1 MVEMLVI
8 AVAMPMAMMAM
19 ATMPM
24 AMMPMAMMAG
34 LPKSYSTLAHGYFS
48 G

>member
-1 MVEMLVI
+1 MVMVEMLVI

-19 ATMPM
+19 AR
-24 AMMPMAMMAG
+24 MPMAMMAG